1 MAFALAACHQARGAC
16 AVPGLAE
23 RGFSMDAH
31 THRLSPSRLQ
41 HSLLLVA
48 LSWLLP
54 ALPRSE
60 AVLLPA
66 LGCMK
71 SHQTWKRSRGGP
83 ARPGTAFFLPNFPN
97 CTEHKGVSEGEFP
110 LLLHSHDLKRRK
122 GSLPQCWVPRR
133 AGGVPCPGCEPI
145 RDSRPLHGADP
156 DRGRGLGPLCHTLPQ

>member
-48 LSWLLP
+48 LAWLLL
-54 ALPRSE
+54 ALPCS
-60 AVLLPA
+60 VFLPA
-66 LGCMK
+66 FKCMK

-83 ARPGTAFFLPNFPN
+83 ASPGTAFFLQIFRAVWSTRESLKVNFHS
-97 CTEHKGVSEGEFP
+97 CYIAMTSSERKETFP
-110 LLLHSHDLKRRK
+110 SA
-122 GSLPQCWVPRR
+122 GSQEEPE
-133 AGGVPCPGCEPI
+133 GCLALVVNP
-145 RDSRPLHGADP
+145 
-156 DRGRGLGPLCHTLPQ
+156 